1 MDDSGPTASIIF
13 FMALLLIDMFFY
25 GFGFCAIICFFLYLC
40 VSWGVQRC
48 VKDNELVIAI
58 YENKTDKWKITK
70 NFEKIADEM
79 TYSWRQVLRLHGRAL
94 QEFEK
99 KYGNTYKMS

>member
-1 MDDSGPTASIIF
+1 M
-13 FMALLLIDMFFY
+13 LMFIA

-48 VKDNELVIAI
+48 VKYNELVIAI

-70 NFEKIADEM
+70 NFEKIADEIAFRRKFGKPG
-79 TYSWRQVLRLHGRAL
+79 SI
-94 QEFEK
+94 
-99 KYGNTYKMS
+99 KYID